1 MKLHTAS
8 KYLLSLPRESE
19 KGSRTRFASL
29 RDAVFGAF
37 GFDSTESVLLV
48 ALGEEHSYVC
58 RAVSSSLMHAGYRVA
73 VVNADPS
80 RPAEEMVKVCGERL
94 GDDAIAQVITEVRK
108 AALALGV
115 VPTAFEAGLIS
126 SLILCRLSECK
137 NVLLGLDPSSVL
149 KEDCGLVPFSKTV
162 VLLSSEAGVAS
173 GRAAV
178 RRGTLEVISAPQG
191 EDEYRSASSICAAV
205 NCRHSVIAKG
215 IVKLQNF
222 SYKGILFSYK
232 DHEYL
237 MSGHAESMLMNAAA
251 AVQAVRALERQG
263 LNVSESD
270 AQAALPGVTQEC
282 GCKVISYNPCVISA
296 VCRSD
301 GQSGRFLKDADAIC
315 ARLNKNICVF
325 SEFSEENALE
335 RIFEYG
341 LDENV
346 ALCVEGREEFVR
358 KSLAEISVKI
368 FRT

>member
-8 KYLLSLPRESE
+8 KYLLSLPKEAE
-19 KGSRTRFASL
+19 KGSRARFSSL
-29 RDAVFGAF
+29 RDAVFCAF
-37 GFDSTESVLLV
+37 GFDPTDSVLLA

-73 VVNADPS
+73 VVNADPLC
-80 RPAEEMVKVCGERL
+80 PPEEMVKVCGERV
-94 GDDAIAQVITEVRK
+94 GDDVISEVITEVRK
-108 AALALGV
+108 SAKSLGV
-115 VPTAFEAGLIS
+115 VPTAFEAGLICR
-126 SLILCRLSECK
+126 LVLCRLSECK
-137 NVLLGLDPSSVL
+137 NVILGLDPAAVP
-149 KEDCGLVPFSKTV
+149 KEDCALVPFSKTV
-162 VLLSSEAGVAS
+162 VLLPSEMGVAG

-178 RRGTLEVISAPQG
+178 RRGTLEVISAPRG
-191 EDEYRSASSICAAV
+191 EDEYRSASAICAAV

-237 MSGHAESMLMNAAA
+237 LSGHSESMLMNASA
-251 AVQAVRALERQG
+251 AVQAVRSLERQG
-263 LNVSESD
+263 LNVSEAD
-270 AQAALPGVTQEC
+270 VQATLPDIVSEC
-282 GCKVISYNPCVISA
+282 GCKVVSYNPCVISA

-301 GQSGRFLKDADAIC
+301 GQAGRFLKDAEAIC

-325 SEFSEENALE
+325 SEFSGENALE
-335 RIFEYG
+335 RIFECG
-341 LDENV
+341 LDENI

-358 KSLAEISVKI
+358 KALAEISVKI